1 MDDLKAYVLENRY
14 PEVRAIEGG
23 ARGLKYLVDD
33 DNRGIIISGMR
44 GMTGLD
50 IRQAKALARE
60 LPEIL
65 EGMGFDL

>member
-1 MDDLKAYVLENRY
+1 MDDLTAYALENRH
-14 PEVRAIEGG
+14 PEVRAIESS

-33 DNRGIIISGMR
+33 DRRGIVISGMR

-65 EGMGFDL
+65 EGMGYTI